1 MSGGK
6 DEQQPHNAKNAEQ
19 QANEDEAAEEV
30 EQRSPFSGTS

>member
-6 DEQQPHNAKNAEQ
+6 DEQQPHNANAEQ

-30 EQRSPFSGTS
+30 EQRSTFSGTS